1 MRLLR
6 PARSRR
12 ACAGFTMVEL
22 AVSAVILSM
31 MMGFILMVQTTGQ
44 AAADQTGM
52 QDEADSRLTRALERA
67 ANELRSVVDATIWE
81 NIASLDAGAS
91 QVTFQAL
98 ESLQNGVATTGPVK
112 RLEVELETSEQLDGI
127 DNDGDGLVDEG
138 ALYLTQ
144 ALGEADEMRVLL
156 CRGVRNTFSG
166 ETLDLTDENGNGL
179 VDEGGF
185 HVGREGDR
193 LIIRLA
199 LEVARSDGS
208 RVERTGEVSVR
219 IRN

>member
-1 MRLLR
+1 MRLLQQ
-6 PARSRR
+6 PRSSRS
-12 ACAGFTMVEL
+12 GFTMVEL
-22 AVSAVILSM
+22 MVSALILSV
-31 MMGFILMVQTTGQ
+31 MMGFVLLVQSTGQ
-44 AAADQTGM
+44 AAADQTGLE
-52 QDEADSRLTRALERA
+52 DEADSRLTRALERA
-67 ANELRSVVDATIWE
+67 ANELRSVVDTTIWE
-81 NIASLDAGAS
+81 DIAGFEGGAS

-98 ESLQNGVATTGPVK
+98 ESLEAGVATSGPVK
-112 RLEVELETSEQLDGI
+112 RLEVELETSELLDNL

-144 ALGEADEMRVLL
+144 ALGEDEEMRVLL
-156 CRGVRNTFSG
+156 CRGVRLMYTG
-166 ETLDLTDENGNGL
+166 ETLDLADENGNGL

-185 HVGREGDR
+185 HVERDGDR

-208 RVERTGEVSVR
+208 RVERTGEASIR